1 MDTKDIVGIIL
12 GVFGAI
18 PSYVIAWTAYSK
30 RRPRPPFGKWLR
42 EVRRSY
48 PFLIGVLFS
57 IAMIV
62 LFASPSPGPE
72 ITITSPMDNA
82 SVPREITVEGY
93 ATRELPKG
101 QHLYIV
107 VEYGGR
113 WWPQYSEIMLGYSAS
128 SKRRAFST
136 PADIGLPE
144 DVGKSF
150 TIRAIL
156 VDDAIHQHFQNWF
169 QQAEW
174 VGISI
179 TDVNQ
184 WGRVETHY
192 GRVTVKRR

>member
-1 MDTKDIVGIIL
+1 MDAKDIVGIIV

-18 PSYVIAWTAYSK
+18 PSYVTAWILYNK
-30 RRPRPPFGKWLR
+30 EEPKPPFVKWLR

-48 PFLIGVLFS
+48 PFLLGIFFS

-62 LFASPSPGPE
+62 LFAWPPPGPE

-113 WWPQYSEIMLGYSAS
+113 WWPQYSEIMPGYSAS
-128 SKRRAFST
+128 SKKWEFST
-136 PADIGLPE
+136 PAEIGLPE
-144 DVGKSF
+144 DVEKSF

-184 WGRVETHY
+184 WGRVETRHDS
-192 GRVTVKRR
+192 VTVERR

>member
-1 MDTKDIVGIIL
+1 MDTNMIGIIL

-18 PSYVIAWTAYSK
+18 PSYVKALTEYSK
-30 RRPRPPFGKWLR
+30 ISPKPPFVKWLR

-48 PFLIGVLFS
+48 PFFLGILFT

-62 LFASPSPGPE
+62 LFVWQPGLE

-113 WWPQYSEIMLGYSAS
+113 WWPQYSEIMPGYSAS
-128 SKRRAFST
+128 SKKWEFST
-136 PADIGLPE
+136 PVEIGLPE
-144 DVGKSF
+144 DVGKSL

-179 TDVNQ
+179 TDINQ
-184 WGRVETHY
+184 WGRVAIHY
-192 GRVTVKRR
+192 DTATVERR